1 MERKDEKG
9 TKRGLTEED
18 QAKIVQLLREGK
30 TLDQIAKAVGRDK
43 RTIEHFL
50 ATEVLHI
57 LGGGQTGGLP
67 VPSEGGLVIR
77 PVAGANEVTKGIIAV
92 PQSALQAEQMAGYA
106 LFPWAAQGWRLLG
119 GRAKPGEAESFLAG
133 LAGLLL
139 GGYAGAKS
147 YYEVVPEERPEER
160 RKAKEEEL
168 RQATADQ
175 TKTIAKAVVLA
186 LKELKEEGE
195 F

>member
-9 TKRGLTEED
+9 TKRGLTEDD
-18 QAKIVQLLREGK
+18 QAKIIQLAREGK
-30 TLDQIAKAVGRDK
+30 QPDQIAKAVGRDK
-43 RTIEHFL
+43 RTIDHFL
-50 ATEVLHI
+50 ATEVLRL
-57 LGGGQTGGLP
+57 LGGGQGGGLP
-67 VPSEGGLVIR
+67 VPSEGGLVVR
-77 PVAGANEVTKGIIAV
+77 PMGNNEVTRGIITV

-139 GGYAGAKS
+139 GGYSGAKS

-160 RKAKEEEL
+160 RRAKEEEL
-168 RQATADQ
+168 RQATTDQ
-175 TKTIAKAVVLA
+175 AKVVAKAVVLA
-186 LKELKEEGE
+186 LKELKDEGE